1 MSHLHRTIFRRLN
14 AQTLRRVSDDSAAPA
29 AVAITVVP
37 VGDSGEILFIKRA
50 VRVGDHWSG
59 QMALPGGRFDD
70 SDADLM
76 ETAIRETTEETG
88 VVLTRGMVLGQLD
101 DLRPTT
107 PSLPPV
113 LVRPFVFGLPERPT
127 VIPNDE
133 VAGHVWIDLG
143 ALAESEKITTV
154 EVKDRRLTVPAFV
167 LGPHIIWG
175 MTHRIIKPFLELV
188 NNQQD
193 SYRI

>member
-14 AQTLRRVSDDSAAPA
+14 AQTPQRVSDESAAPA

-37 VGDSGEILFIKRA
+37 VGHGGEILFIKRA
-50 VRVGDHWSG
+50 VRVGDRWSG

-70 SDADLM
+70 SDSDLM
-76 ETAIRETTEETG
+76 ETAIRETKEETG
-88 VVLTRGMVLGQLD
+88 VELTRGMVLGELD

-113 LVRPFVFGLPERPT
+113 LVRPFVFGLPERPI

-143 ALAESEKITTV
+143 DLAASEKMTTV
-154 EVKDRRLTVPAFV
+154 EIKDRRLTVPAFV
-167 LGPHIIWG
+167 LEPHIIWG

-193 SYRI
+193 SYRV